1 MQTYFIAV
9 TNAAYAHVQIVLLP
23 PPFRCV
29 GDADSTE
36 WTAEG
41 VLLRILDVQRAYLD
55 AADGGSE
62 LVSTGLLKH
71 SASDGQRLLLVFTET
86 PYLQQSF
93 DEHAGALGSCLVL
106 L

>member
-1 MQTYFIAV
+1 MLV
-9 TNAAYAHVQIVLLP
+9 TQIRQNGQQRAYCYA
-23 PPFRCV
+23 F
-29 GDADSTE
+29 
-36 WTAEG
+36 WT
-41 VLLRILDVQRAYLD
+41 LQRAYLD

-86 PYLQQSF
+86 PYLQQSL